1 MNKDEFLNELKSY
14 LSILEDEEQADILEE
29 YTQHID
35 MKISTGLSEAEAIRD
50 FGNVSEL
57 AAQILEAYHVK
68 PGYREVLPDRTGCGA
83 VAVKPEK
90 ASVMD
95 GIADYMD
102 SIAGSIAETFA
113 ETGREL
119 KRIWGEIRW
128 GELRKNGTEVLET
141 VWEVLGVPFRWLDR
155 LFTGKKK
162 EIDAEEALAEPEIIQ
177 SGKERADQN
186 MFRDLCRSM
195 GNGIA
200 GIFTGIWRLFL
211 WCVKW
216 CWNGIMIAAALFG
229 GICCML
235 LLFLLAMVLVW
246 LLQGY
251 PLAGGAR
258 AAIACFGGVLC
269 AGSFTVLCTTFL
281 VRRRTNTESRRIVKE
296 RIQGR

>member
-90 ASVMD
+90 ASVID

-155 LFTGKKK
+155 LFYGEK
-162 EIDAEEALAEPEIIQ
+162 E
-177 SGKERADQN
+177 
-186 MFRDLCRSM
+186 
-195 GNGIA
+195 GN
-200 GIFTGIWRLFL
+200 R
-211 WCVKW
+211 C
-216 CWNGIMIAAALFG
+216 G
-229 GICCML
+229 GSP
-235 LLFLLAMVLVW
+235 
-246 LLQGY
+246 G
-251 PLAGGAR
+251 
-258 AAIACFGGVLC
+258 
-269 AGSFTVLCTTFL
+269 
-281 VRRRTNTESRRIVKE
+281 
-296 RIQGR
+296 

>member
-68 PGYREVLPDRTGCGA
+68 PGYREALPDRTGCGA

-141 VWEVLGVPFRWLDR
+141 IWEVLGVPFRWLDR

-162 EIDAEEALAEPEIIQ
+162 EIDAEETLAEPEIIQ

-216 CWNGIMIAAALFG
+216 CWKGIMIAAALFG

-251 PLAGGAR
+251 PLAG
-258 AAIACFGGVLC
+258 AAIVCFGGVLC

-281 VRRRTNTESRRIVKE
+281 VRRQTNTGSRRMVKE
-296 RIQGR
+296 RTQGR

>member
-90 ASVMD
+90 ASVTD

-128 GELRKNGTEVLET
+128 GRAPEKRNRSIGDG
-141 VWEVLGVPFRWLDR
+141 LGGFRCPF
-155 LFTGKKK
+155 
-162 EIDAEEALAEPEIIQ
+162 
-177 SGKERADQN
+177 
-186 MFRDLCRSM
+186 
-195 GNGIA
+195 
-200 GIFTGIWRLFL
+200 
-211 WCVKW
+211 
-216 CWNGIMIAAALFG
+216 
-229 GICCML
+229 
-235 LLFLLAMVLVW
+235 
-246 LLQGY
+246 
-251 PLAGGAR
+251 PLAG
-258 AAIACFGGVLC
+258 
-269 AGSFTVLCTTFL
+269 SFFYG
-281 VRRRTNTESRRIVKE
+281 EKE
-296 RIQGR
+296 GNR